1 MTYIRIS
8 LGILLVTVAVIL
20 AAFLILITAVIITR
34 TVQSEKDRRAKQNL
48 ANLRERSRTL
58 ANLREELRLELA
70 HDDDLK

>member
-1 MTYIRIS
+1 MTYIRVS

-48 ANLRERSRTL
+48 ANLRE
-58 ANLREELRLELA
+58 ELRREKLA